1 MTKSTLK
8 NRFSADNW
16 KLPDRFPWCATLE
29 NKTPAETFLK
39 FLSVLPVMDR
49 SDRNPPITATS
60 VTFTPYLRH
69 AKRTVIGKF
78 QSDLSIT
85 CMIDGNFGNI
95 SAGIFV
101 FESHVSRKTVV
112 SKTLKI
118 EAEFYMYFDFRLGWT
133 LQSEQTGVQV
143 SPVPKLTVSL

>member
-1 MTKSTLK
+1 
-8 NRFSADNW
+8 
-16 KLPDRFPWCATLE
+16 
-29 NKTPAETFLK
+29 
-39 FLSVLPVMDR
+39 MDR
-49 SDRNPPITATS
+49 SDRNPPITAPS

-69 AKRTVIGKF
+69 AKRTVIGIF

-101 FESHVSRKTVV
+101 FESHISRKTVV

-118 EAEFYMYFDFRLGWT
+118 EAEFYMYFDFRLG
-133 LQSEQTGVQV
+133 
-143 SPVPKLTVSL
+143 